1 MNDWNTVS
9 TKKQKELLYSL
20 NNKYIGKSFIGKFNR
35 NRNLGYITDI
45 INNKDIA
52 EIYLEN
58 NEINCFIIG
67 DILELTISKIT
78 PNIIYYGN
86 LYKNKLLILIGL
98 ITLFYDSY
106 TFYLTLQKL
115 KIIN

>member
-1 MNDWNTVS
+1 MNLIVFDIPHHH
-9 TKKQKELLYSL
+9 L
-20 NNKYIGKSFIGKFNR
+20 
-35 NRNLGYITDI
+35 ITRGGAI
-45 INNKDIA
+45 IFA
-52 EIYLEN
+52 
-58 NEINCFIIG
+58 II
-67 DILELTISKIT
+67 
-78 PNIIYYGN
+78 IIYYGN